1 MKSAQDPRH
10 KKRIATVKQLFASTF
25 QKDNLTEDALKVLAV
40 SDQIDEQIQKAA
52 PQWPIS
58 KINKIDLAILRLA
71 IFEINNKKAPEKV
84 IIDEAVEIAKR
95 YGSESTPGFVNGV
108 LGAVVNST
116 EYGQ

>member
-25 QKDNLTEDALKVLAV
+25 QKDNLSEDTLQVLAV
-40 SDQIDEQIQKAA
+40 VDSLDEQIQKAA

-71 IFEINNKKAPEKV
+71 VYEISQQTAPEKV

-95 YGSESTPGFVNGV
+95 YGSESTPAFVNGV
-108 LGAVVNST
+108 LGAVVNKT
-116 EYGQ
+116 QYEQ